1 MLSIE
6 TIIINEKPRSAA
18 LQAICK
24 TQQLVRKER
33 LELSR
38 GYPLEP
44 KSSASTNSATF
55 ATRHSRPLLK
65 DQIPAGRGR
74 HYREELAGSPPK
86 NPSFASTNGNF
97 LRECSEL
104 DLNPEVSTRF
114 KTPYSAIK
122 DLALYKG
129 VAIDGFNCGHFLLYI
144 PVFNHLAV
152 LHSENINDRHLWA
165 FRSGLIQHVQHN
177 QIIFSNDTLDDDF

>member
-6 TIIINEKPRSAA
+6 TIIIKEKPRSAA
-18 LQAICK
+18 PQAICK

-55 ATRHSRPLLK
+55 ATRHSRLLLK

-97 LRECSEL
+97 LSECSEL

-114 KTPYSAIK
+114 KTPYNAIK
-122 DLALYKG
+122 DLALNKG
-129 VAIDGFNCGHFLLYI
+129 VAINRFNRRYFLLYI
-144 PVFNHLAV
+144 PVLNHLAV
-152 LHSENINDRHLWA
+152 LHSENINHRH
-165 FRSGLIQHVQHN
+165 FRSVWSWFGEHVQNH
-177 QIIFSNDTLDDDF
+177 QIILSYDSLNNNF